1 MRVSF
6 LAAIFSS
13 GCDIVQGFESASD
26 AVFPAEKTYL
36 DAPGYRIAAGGYRSL
51 GFAAG
56 TDLYL
61 LARSAEATDTSL
73 YAMLYDDPK
82 PCAIQNVRSHQVSD
96 GTVKGPALIAYFE
109 EDQLP
114 ATLHFA
120 DANCHVYDL
129 TVPDGWPPYAWLPDG
144 FLVLSGRD
152 VVLVDPVNG
161 TTRTLA
167 SAIENAYFYAAAD
180 TSFVQVGGRLIA
192 FGPDWTEGG
201 SVGNA
206 VVTGT
211 SAGGIFF
218 LEDSGGIHRVTSS
231 GGSAPTVVDT
241 VIAADGCA
249 LRLPIGLG
257 ASESW
262 VAYYAPCAEKKLV
275 VYGAASNH
283 ASELGVVADPGR
295 LALMPDFPRLDGDP
309 AVDPF
314 FIFYLAD
321 VDAATGLGT
330 LWVRTPDKQERKLG
344 TNAALERLTIVPSA
358 SGTVG
363 YALIDV
369 VDSLGRYV
377 RWRPDGS
384 TDELA
389 TGVVRGMFDLLVNF
403 DGRLGDFALPTTDGL
418 LRVARGV
425 PPGRF
430 KFRDPKN
437 RWTALFH
444 DLGESTGLLSITQ
457 STLDFSEAI
466 HEAPPV
472 PELDAIA
479 SRVVVDDRTR
489 FVSSVPGIAYLT
501 NYDVDLD
508 VGRLDYRNLELGFT
522 ATVSEGVADYV
533 STPDGLIYSLPF
545 GDRAGIWAVRAR

>member
-1 MRVSF
+1 LF
-6 LAAIFSS
+6 LAAFFSS
-13 GCDIVQGFESASD
+13 GCDIVQGFQNASD
-26 AVFPAEKTYL
+26 AVFPEEKTYL

-51 GFAAG
+51 GFTAG

-61 LARSAEATDTSL
+61 IARSAEATDTSL
-73 YAMLYDDPK
+73 YAMLYGDPK
-82 PCAIQNVRSHQVSD
+82 PCAIRNVRNEQVGD

-109 EDQLP
+109 DDQLP
-114 ATLHFA
+114 STLHFA
-120 DANCHVYDL
+120 DATCHTYDL
-129 TVPDGWPPYAWLPDG
+129 TVPDSWPPYTWLPDG

-152 VVLVDPVNG
+152 LVLVDPVKS

-167 SAIENAYFYAAAD
+167 GSIQNAYFYAVAD

-192 FGPDWTEGG
+192 FGPDWTPGG
-201 SVGNA
+201 SVGDG
-206 VVTGT
+206 VVTGA
-211 SAGGIFF
+211 SAGGSFF
-218 LEDSGGIHRVTSS
+218 LEDRGGIHRVASS

-241 VIAADGCA
+241 VIAPDGCA
-249 LRLPIGLG
+249 LRLPVGLG

-262 VAYYAPCAEKKLV
+262 VTYFAPCAEKKLI
-275 VYGAASNH
+275 VYGTASSH
-283 ASELGVVADPGR
+283 TAELGVVADPGCV
-295 LALMPDFPRLDGDP
+295 ALIPDCPVDGDP

-321 VDAATGLGT
+321 VDATTGLGT
-330 LWVRTPDKQERKLG
+330 LLVRTPDKQERKLG
-344 TNAALERLTIVPSA
+344 MNAALERLTIVPSA
-358 SGTVG
+358 SGTEG
-363 YALIDV
+363 YALVDV
-369 VDSLGRYV
+369 ANSLGRYV

-384 TDELA
+384 TEELA
-389 TGVVRGMFDLLVNF
+389 TGVVRGMGDLLVNF
-403 DGRLGDFALPTTDGL
+403 DGRLGDFALPSTDGL
-418 LRVARGV
+418 LHVAQGV

-444 DLGESTGLLSITQ
+444 DLGESSGLLSITR
-457 STLDFSEAI
+457 STLDFSEAV
-466 HEAPPV
+466 HAPGPP

-479 SRVVVDDRTR
+479 SRVVVDARTR

-501 NYDVDLD
+501 NYDVEID